1 MDYRIFLAAPLA
13 ALAVTASGADTLQV
27 PKGWLAGS
35 TWALPLLSTTYEA
48 GVATDLLPG
57 QARALTIRP
66 LGPRTGNDIG
76 TIGQMVGGY
85 AGKRVRFSAQVKAT
99 GVDGWAGLV
108 IGSGFIP
115 PYLRPMMGE
124 DGGPPVLGAPGC
136 SQWCEVSVVADIPA
150 DGEGVSNV
158 ALALI
163 GNGQVWARGFKVEV
177 VGTDVPVSTWRFAA
191 DVGAALAAE
200 KKSFL
205 QSQAAHPTPP
215 AGLDL
220 Q

>member
-1 MDYRIFLAAPLA
+1 MDYRVFLAAPLA
-13 ALAVTASGADTLQV
+13 ALAVSASGADTLQV
-27 PKGWLAGS
+27 PQGWFAGS
-35 TWALPLLSTTYEA
+35 SYAFPQGSTYEA
-48 GVATDLLPG
+48 GLATDLPPG
-57 QARALTIRP
+57 QARALTVRP
-66 LGPRTGNDIG
+66 LGKRTGNDIG
-76 TIGQMVGGY
+76 TIGQMVMGY

-115 PYLRPMMGE
+115 PYLRPQMGE
-124 DGGPPVLGAPGC
+124 DGGPPALAAPGC
-136 SQWCEVSVVADIPA
+136 AQWCDVSVVADIPA
-150 DGEGVSNV
+150 DSEGASNV

-177 VGTDVPVSTWRFAA
+177 VGTDVPVSSYRFAV
-191 DVGAALAAE
+191 DMGVALAAQQR
-200 KKSFL
+200 SFL

-215 AGLDL
+215 GGLDL